1 MTRRILSLLLALTMM
16 MGLLTAGAYASA
28 DPSAEIASAE
38 PASLTLSAEDISVS
52 LVGETVTATLTLP
65 ADAVEG
71 DAQTWAE
78 SLTWSLTRDAED
90 SPYVPA
96 EAFPYIYTGDTLQN
110 WQTWGTDGTN
120 GEPWF
125 TIETPVVS
133 RSGDSVTVD
142 LTFTTGTFQVTADGQ
157 NYSDS
162 SNTYNSQVSILG
174 GYELAVADGGDVLA
188 TAALEVNLYDSHT
201 PYSELYD
208 ELLEIQALAEENGRY
223 FEIVPYGVSEGGF
236 QQYYVIL
243 SDSAASVDAFHAMNE
258 IAETDPASLQ
268 AQIADGQMN
277 GEDYRIP
284 FLINNVHP
292 NEDPGI
298 DSHVNLL
305 RELATADTI
314 TYYTLTGLADGSEV
328 DMALFDPQVASID
341 GFTGL
346 GSRKISGSET
356 NGNNDLVTDAS
367 EYYTISDAISID
379 VEELLDD
386 LIIIDTLNENPDGR
400 SYNSRTNANGF
411 DLNRD
416 ASNQTQ
422 AETQNIVQVINEWNP
437 ALFVELHGFMEEFLV
452 EPCTPPHEP
461 NMEYDIL
468 VENFLRGAEAYG
480 SAALA
485 TMSAENEYITKFQS
499 YYTPLRDD
507 YDPETMTWSA
517 WDDLCTNYGPSYA
530 MLNCGAMGYT
540 IETPTNNEACT
551 RLLECGMYG
560 LLAYAMEYKDDIY
573 MNQLEFFRRG
583 VENED
588 HRSEMESWYV
598 DVSNNTLAP
607 DTWRIPYDGNGKF
620 FPEYYII
627 PVDAASQRDTADAW
641 TMGEFLTRNGV
652 EVRTLTED
660 ATIDGVTYAAGSLV
674 VDMYQAKRNYANAVL
689 WTGADA
695 SNSGFPDLYSESVS
709 NFPEMRGFDCIAIDT
724 VGALEGLLSEPL
736 TSFEGES
743 QLAGTGSAVVLSNN
757 GTEAVRAVNALL
769 ADGFTVGMITSG
781 DYTGDYIISLAA
793 WEAASGEYT
802 LTATAVSELP
812 EAYAISAPTLY
823 LAGRYSAFSNSAV
836 TEGYYSQWFSEG
848 ANYAQF
854 RNIRNNGTSNYDVMA
869 YANQLGFTIT
879 DNAAEADIIVGSV
892 ALNQGEDGESAVAAV
907 QSGTP
912 YIATGAT
919 PLSYIQ
925 EALLTDMSFTTLGME
940 ALHTVEYTSDS
951 LITASQAA
959 DGDNIIYTYRCAVIT
974 ALPEGAEL
982 LIRAAETDSFLA
994 GCCLNEDGETLDG
1007 HAEAFTIQRDG
1018 MDITVF
1024 ANSIVNRTHQQDD
1037 YTFVTNAIYAKSL
1050 SDIALTMVDLG

>member
-28 DPSAEIASAE
+28 DPSGEASPEA
-38 PASLTLSAEDISVS
+38 ASLTLSAEDISVS
-52 LVGETVTATLTLP
+52 LVGETVTASLTVP
-65 ADAVEG
+65 ASAVNG
-71 DAQTWAE
+71 SAQTWAE
-78 SLTWSLTRDAED
+78 SLTWSLTRDTED

-96 EAFPYIYTGDTLQN
+96 EAFPYIYTGDELQN
-110 WQTWGTDGTN
+110 WQTWGTNGTN
-120 GEPWF
+120 GEAWF
-125 TIETPVVS
+125 TIEAPVVTEAD
-133 RSGDSVTVD
+133 GTVTVE
-142 LTFTTGTFQVTADGQ
+142 LTFTTGTFQVTEDGQ

-162 SNTYNSQVSILG
+162 FNTYNSQVSILG
-174 GYELAVADGGDVLA
+174 SYDLSVSGESGIIASAP
-188 TAALEVNLYDSHT
+188 LEVNLYDSHT
-201 PYSELYD
+201 PYSELYE
-208 ELLEIQALAEENGRY
+208 ELLNIQALAGENGRY
-223 FEIVPYGVSEGGF
+223 FEIVEYGESEGGF
-236 QQYYVIL
+236 TQYYVIL
-243 SDSAASVDAFHAMNE
+243 SDSEASVEAFRAMNE

-268 AQIADGQMN
+268 AQIDDGRMN

-305 RELATADTI
+305 RELATADTL

-328 DMALFDPQVASID
+328 DMALFDPQVAAIE

-356 NGNNDLVTDAS
+356 NGNNDLVTDAG

-379 VEELLDD
+379 VEELLDN

-485 TMSAENEYITKFQS
+485 TMSAEGAYTTKFQS

-588 HRSEMESWYV
+588 HRAEMESWYV
-598 DVSNNTLAP
+598 DVSNNTLDP
-607 DTWRIPYDGNGKF
+607 DTWRIPYEGNGKY

-627 PVDAASQRDTADAW
+627 PVDAAGQRDTADAW
-641 TMGEFLTRNGV
+641 AMGEFLTRNGV
-652 EVRTLTED
+652 DVCALTD
-660 ATIDGVTYAAGSLV
+660 DVTIDGVTYAAGSLV
-674 VDMYQAKRNYANAVL
+674 VNMYQAKRNYANAVL

-709 NFPEMRGFDCIAIDT
+709 NFPEMRGFDCVAIDT
-724 VGALEGLLSEPL
+724 VGALEGLLSQPL
-736 TSFEGES
+736 TSFEGAS
-743 QLAGTGSAVVLSNN
+743 QLAGEGTAVVLSNN
-757 GTEAVRAVNALL
+757 GTEAVRAVNSLL
-769 ADGFTVGMITSG
+769 ARGYTVGMITAG
-781 DYTGDYIISLAA
+781 EYTGDYLMSLAA
-793 WEAASGEYT
+793 YEAAAADYV
-802 LTATAVSELP
+802 LTATAVNELP

-823 LAGRYSAFSNSAV
+823 LAGRYDAFSNSAV
-836 TEGYYSQWFSEG
+836 TEGYYSQWFSQG

-869 YANQLGFTIT
+869 YANQLGFTVT
-879 DNAAEADIIVGSV
+879 DDAAQADIILGSV
-892 ALNQGEDGESAVAAV
+892 ALNQGESGDSAVAAV
-907 QSGTP
+907 QAGTP

-925 EALLTDMSFTTLGME
+925 ENLLTDMSFSTLGME
-940 ALHTVEYTSDS
+940 ALHTVEYPSAS

-959 DGDNIIYTYRCAVIT
+959 DGDNVIYTYRCAVIT
-974 ALPEGAEL
+974 ALPEGAEI
-982 LIRAAETDSFLA
+982 LIQAAAEDSFLA
-994 GCCLNEDGETLDG
+994 GCCLNEEGETMDG
-1007 HAEAFTIQRDG
+1007 YTEAFTILRDG

-1024 ANSIVNRTHQQDD
+1024 ANSIVNRAHQQDD

-1050 SDIALTMVDLG
+1050 SDTPMTLADLG